1 LGATARRAVE
11 SMTRVFFVV
20 GPTATGKSELA
31 ADLAHDVDA
40 EIVNSDAFQIYRGLD
55 LLTAKPDQATRAK
68 APHHLIGTMSIRE
81 EMNAEK
87 FRRLALA
94 TLDEIHSR
102 KKVAIVVGGSGL
114 YIKGLTHGLSDLPE
128 ADPSLRTQ
136 LDRLTLDQLRAR
148 LVDLDPKTVD
158 KIDIKNRRRLVRALE
173 ICLMTGRPA
182 SAQRTKWKAVGAAV
196 ASGTGKRVQDATRSA
211 PKAFG
216 TSTGV
221 LVFRDRDELYQRI
234 NQRVTAMFQNGVI
247 EEVRATGAMSETASK
262 MIGLREIRE
271 LLDGKLS
278 ILQCVA
284 QIQQASRRY
293 AKRQL
298 TWFRRQTNF
307 EPLNLSLLSHNEA
320 VKWISQRASR
330 SLVQG
335 ND

>member
-1 LGATARRAVE
+1 
-11 SMTRVFFVV
+11 MTRVFFVV

-40 EIVNSDAFQIYRGLD
+40 EIVNADAFQIYRGLD

-94 TLDEIHSR
+94 ALDEIHSR
-102 KKVAIVVGGSGL
+102 KKVVIVVGGSGL
-114 YIKGLTHGLSDLPE
+114 YIKALTHGLSDLPE

-136 LDRLTLDQLRAR
+136 LNRLTLDQLRAR
-148 LVDLDPKTVD
+148 LVDLDPKAVD

-196 ASGTGKRVQDATRSA
+196 ASAKGKRVQDATRSA

-216 TSTGV
+216 ASTGV

-234 NQRVTAMFQNGVI
+234 DQRVKAMFQKGVI

-262 MIGLREIRE
+262 MIGLREIGE
-271 LLDGKLS
+271 LLDGRMS

-330 SLVQG
+330 SLAQG

>member
-1 LGATARRAVE
+1 
-11 SMTRVFFVV
+11 MTRVFFVV

-40 EIVNSDAFQIYRGLD
+40 EIVNADAFQIYRGLD

-94 TLDEIHSR
+94 ALDEIHSR
-102 KKVAIVVGGSGL
+102 KKVVIVVGGSGL
-114 YIKGLTHGLSDLPE
+114 YIKALTHGLSDLPE

-136 LDRLTLDQLRAR
+136 LNRLTLDQLRAR
-148 LVDLDPKTVD
+148 LVDLDPKAVD

-196 ASGTGKRVQDATRSA
+196 ASAKGKRVQDTTRSA
-211 PKAFG
+211 TKAFG
-216 TSTGV
+216 ASTGV

-234 NQRVTAMFQNGVI
+234 DQRVKAMFQKGVI

-262 MIGLREIRE
+262 MIGLREIGE
-271 LLDGKLS
+271 LLDGKMS

-330 SLVQG
+330 SLAQG

>member
-1 LGATARRAVE
+1 
-11 SMTRVFFVV
+11 MTRVFFVV

-68 APHHLIGTMSIRE
+68 AAHHLIGTMSIRE

-87 FRRLALA
+87 FRCLALA

-114 YIKGLTHGLSDLPE
+114 YIKALTHGLSDLPQ

-136 LDRLTLDQLRAR
+136 LNRLTLDQLRAR

-196 ASGTGKRVQDATRSA
+196 ASGTGKRAQDATRSA

-216 TSTGV
+216 ASTGV

-234 NQRVTAMFQNGVI
+234 NQRVKAMFQNGVI

-271 LLDGKLS
+271 LLDGKIS

-330 SLVQG
+330 SLAQG